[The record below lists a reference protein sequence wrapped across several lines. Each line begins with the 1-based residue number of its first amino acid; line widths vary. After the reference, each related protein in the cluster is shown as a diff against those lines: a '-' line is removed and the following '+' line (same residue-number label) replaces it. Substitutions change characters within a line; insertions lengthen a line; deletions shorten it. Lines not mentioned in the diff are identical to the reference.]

1 MDRPFI
7 MSNTVACVTAL
18 EQWIKRRDFNSY
30 SVSETDDG
38 SVVQLN
44 RGALKARGG
53 VINCDGPDALQIAER
68 VVRVQLGWPPEQER
82 TAA

>member
-38 SVVQLN
+38 AVVQLN
-44 RGALKARGG
+44 RGAIKSKGG
-53 VINCDGPDALQIAER
+53 VINCDGQDALKIAER